1 MVKIEYSPAAKK
13 DLELIQKHVKDSYG
27 DKVSK
32 EVLYTITTQIRRLE
46 LFPMSGTSL
55 SESVHINMNYRYLYV
70 GKHYIFYRVEKKS
83 IKIIRILH
91 ERQDFLRHLSIN
103 HEI

>member
-13 DLELIQKHVKDSYG
+13 DLELIKKHVKDNYG

-32 EVLYTITTQIRRLE
+32 ELLYTITTQIRRLE

-55 SESVHINMNYRYLYV
+55 SESVHQ
-70 GKHYIFYRVEKKS
+70 S
-83 IKIIRILH
+83 
-91 ERQDFLRHLSIN
+91 
-103 HEI
+103 